1 MANQQKNG
9 LIPGWMIV
17 VGFMIGFWPG
27 AILLGVRIAQESGL
41 RGSGGKSAGQTYT
54 SARSSGQSEWAQNAR
69 DVDYRTADRED
80 SETSSAASSPAEGR
94 EPRIYHPNQSTGS
107 AQTAQK
113 SNTNGN
119 YQYHYN
125 YRYGNSGN
133 TGKTRGAA
141 APGSLLD
148 HPKLSA
154 KRGRGLRLAG
164 AITMGSGAFVA
175 ALVMLGA
182 LSEGLFTAAFWEAM
196 LGSLITAMTI
206 CVPGAVLNIA
216 GARTNDRVMRCRT
229 YAAMI
234 GSQRSV
240 DIDELA
246 GAIPVSYKKCCDD
259 LKWMLGEG
267 LLKGMYIDAGD
278 RVLTYPDARRRE
290 EEKPAPAPAKVDDA
304 GVKRYPEELRIR
316 QLNDEIEDDYV
327 SQRMDRL
334 EELTHKILAY
344 AEEHPEKEA
353 ALRPFRSH
361 YLPKTIKI
369 LESYARME
377 RAGVENGGNIS
388 SAMKDVEDIMD
399 KLVTGFEKQLD
410 ALFDSEAM
418 DVTSEVSVLENMMN
432 LEGLSDL
439 DPFGTL
445 KQDDELIK
453 R

>member
-41 RGSGGKSAGQTYT
+41 RGNNGQSSSTRTTYT
-54 SARSSGQSEWAQNAR
+54 STRSTSQSEWARNAR
-69 DVDYRTADRED
+69 DVDYRTADRQD
-80 SETSSAASSPAEGR
+80 SAADGSPAEGR
-94 EPRIYHPNQSTGS
+94 EPRVYHPNQSANGG
-107 AQTAQK
+107 QNAQK

-133 TGKTRGAA
+133 SGKARSS
-141 APGSLLD
+141 GSLLD

-154 KRGRGLRLAG
+154 KRGKGLRLAG
-164 AITMGSGAFVA
+164 AITMGCGAFVA
-175 ALVMLGA
+175 AIVMLGA
-182 LSEGLFTAAFWEAM
+182 LSEGLFSHDFWIAM

-206 CVPGAVLNIA
+206 CTPGAVLNIV

-234 GSQRSV
+234 GDRRSV

-246 GAIPVSYKKCCDD
+246 GAIPVSYKKCCAD
-259 LKWMLGEG
+259 LNWMLGEG
-267 LLKGMYIDAGD
+267 MLRGMYIDAGD
-278 RVLTYPDARRRE
+278 RVLTYPDARKRE
-290 EEKPAPAPAKVDDA
+290 EEKPAPAPVQVDGS
-304 GVKRYPEELRIR
+304 GVKRYPEEVRIR
-316 QLNDEIEDDYV
+316 QLNDEIEDEYV

-344 AEEHPEKEA
+344 AEEHPEKDA
-353 ALRPFRSH
+353 SLRPFRSH

-377 RAGVENGGNIS
+377 RAGVENGGNIA

-453 R
+453 H